1 MYQQIIS
8 NIAERQPNNIC
19 LEIIN
24 LYQNFNNKADS
35 LVDCG
40 FFKLVSM
47 LCDEWPTLKKKKKSF
62 LFAHNLFIVLHI
74 IPIFKLFLE
83 NGRCQQLHQRI

>member
-8 NIAERQPNNIC
+8 NIAEGQPNNIC

-47 LCDEWPTLKKKKKSF
+47 LCNEWPT
-62 LFAHNLFIVLHI
+62 
-74 IPIFKLFLE
+74 
-83 NGRCQQLHQRI
+83 